1 MHEHG
6 SNPPHA
12 SDFTRRDYPSGE
24 SEKLSVIIARL
35 VTFCLDRIMY
45 KADFRATVF
54 GLFRL
59 IAPEFYRNL
68 LHELR
73 RIDM

>member
-35 VTFCLDRIMY
+35 VAFCLDRIMY
-45 KADFRATVF
+45 KADF
-54 GLFRL
+54 
-59 IAPEFYRNL
+59 
-68 LHELR
+68 
-73 RIDM
+73 